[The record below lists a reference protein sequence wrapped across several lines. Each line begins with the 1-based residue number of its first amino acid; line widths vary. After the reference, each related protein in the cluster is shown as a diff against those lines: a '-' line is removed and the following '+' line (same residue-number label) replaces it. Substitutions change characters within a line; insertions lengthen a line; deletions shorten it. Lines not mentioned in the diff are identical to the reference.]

1 MNMTVAM
8 VCHLIMVIP
17 NQPTIDRAQLT
28 QLIEGAI
35 AAQKYHDVS
44 FEYEGMNMLPREYER
59 KNRNL
64 PDGITES
71 YSGSYTLRR
80 DGARKMEYY
89 MFRHDVQTAQRSQL
103 AAKDGEISML
113 TQDASAKRGNVD
125 IHPVDVKLMQR
136 IGSYGQ
142 ILLIEEVL
150 EKLKSPSVYEFKGY
164 ETIDEQRCF
173 VARFYM
179 EVNPEKVTK
188 KSISD
193 TYWIDIER
201 GGHVLKHEYRWGDEL
216 ARQTVDVRLKAFS
229 LPDGQSVWLVV
240 HGQQQGHVG
249 RENGQRIISEL
260 PIYIESYE
268 LLSASVRFNQNLG
281 DAYFTIQP
289 KPGDFV
295 SDQVKG
301 AAYEYGQYLIRA
313 SADANKRVTNAEVQM
328 NLEAMLKDSEVLA
341 GELKATSVAQRG
353 SGWMYYVPWL
363 LAIGSGCALI
373 VIVLRRKVAS

>member
-1 MNMTVAM
+1 
-8 VCHLIMVIP
+8 
-17 NQPTIDRAQLT
+17 
-28 QLIEGAI
+28 
-35 AAQKYHDVS
+35 
-44 FEYEGMNMLPREYER
+44 
-59 KNRNL
+59 
-64 PDGITES
+64 
-71 YSGSYTLRR
+71 
-80 DGARKMEYY
+80 
-89 MFRHDVQTAQRSQL
+89 
-103 AAKDGEISML
+103 
-113 TQDASAKRGNVD
+113 
-125 IHPVDVKLMQR
+125 
-136 IGSYGQ
+136 
-142 ILLIEEVL
+142 
-150 EKLKSPSVYEFKGY
+150 
-164 ETIDEQRCF
+164 
-173 VARFYM
+173 M